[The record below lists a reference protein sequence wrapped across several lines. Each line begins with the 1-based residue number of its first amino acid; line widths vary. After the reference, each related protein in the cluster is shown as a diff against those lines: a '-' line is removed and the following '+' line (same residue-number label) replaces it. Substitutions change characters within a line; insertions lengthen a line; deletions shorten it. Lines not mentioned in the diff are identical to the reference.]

1 MTIREHIQMM
11 LKYPNLDAE
20 LNFVVNT
27 TNSEDDTFDI
37 ENCEVSY
44 MEQDKEDVDSYDVM
58 VHLPSDVEKK
68 REERRDESISSLLGE
83 HRKLTIE
90 LDADALH
97 KNNIVILDE
106 EDNVLREIEVGGRH
120 RQEDNIAIILNTILG

>member
-106 EDNVLREIEVGGRH
+106 EDNVLRDIEVGGRH
-120 RQEDNIAIILNTILG
+120 RQEDNIAIILNSILG

>member
-27 TNSEDDTFDI
+27 TNSEDDAFDI

-44 MEQDKEDVDSYDVM
+44 MEQDKEDVAYYDVL
-58 VHLPSDVEKK
+58 VHLPSEEEDK
-68 REERRDESISSLLGE
+68 REESREESITNLLGE

-106 EDNVLREIEVGGRH
+106 ENNVLREIEVGGRH